1 MSPCSI
7 AVSTAP
13 LSSLSLQCSVE
24 AFDKSWSRFLFK
36 WLTNK
41 MHTSETVSERNLKH
55 QDSGEI
61 EIATPVRLATD
72 PLHQPWLSPNAMQP
86 HHLWVQ
92 VQILLTSVLK
102 SCVKPEIR
110 TLVADVVTSTVFK
123 WHFQQSGVDIPVNCS
138 GKKRRQILIE
148 GRLWYF

>member
-1 MSPCSI
+1 MQFVYLFWSHIC
-7 AVSTAP
+7 TAT
-13 LSSLSLQCSVE
+13 QIW
-24 AFDKSWSRFLFK
+24 ALFQK
-36 WLTNK
+36 DDNK
-41 MHTSETVSERNLKH
+41 QVVNKQDAHIRDGGVSERNLKH

-72 PLHQPWLSPNAMQP
+72 PLQQPWLSPNAMQP
-86 HHLWVQ
+86 RHLWVQ

-102 SCVKPEIR
+102 SCVKPETR
-110 TLVADVVTSTVFK
+110 TVVADVVTSTVFK